1 MQMLPGSLGDALA
14 RPVLRAGMRTSVPRP
29 PGSGDALVLA
39 QLAAQGRR
47 EGRLTLIL
55 CADAIDAARLCVELP
70 YFEPELSVLPF
81 PDWETLPYDIL
92 SPHPDLVSERMEA
105 LYRLY
110 TRPAPGS
117 PAATGGAAEG
127 LERIDVLVLA
137 ASSALGRLAPPEY
150 LLGRTFFFRQGQD
163 IDPTQLRNQMVLA
176 GYQAVS
182 QVVAPGEFA
191 VRGGLIDLFPTGSA
205 IPYRLDLADTTID
218 SIRTFDPDSQ
228 RSLYPVGSIRLLPGR
243 EFPFDESARNAFRG
257 RWREF
262 FEGDPTR
269 STVYRDVGNGIA
281 AAGIEYYLP
290 LFFER
295 CATLFDYLPTD
306 AQVVGHGDLS
316 AACRRFWT
324 ETAERY
330 RFLSRDTQ
338 RPCLRPDQ
346 LFLGTDEFFTALKP
360 YARLVMTGAGPVV
373 EADAAERSAH
383 AAPAPTKDDGNAG
396 AAARADAGAEDGD
409 PAEAGMALGI
419 EALPL
424 LAVDRKAA
432 DPLARLRAWR
442 DAHGGRL
449 LISADSPGR
458 RETIAQLL
466 HDFDFPVV
474 DCASFSAFLD
484 GDVPHALAASPLHQG
499 FRVPAAGIAV
509 VTEAELFASNPRRQ
523 RGRHRDRVSNVD
535 AMVRDLAELR
545 IGDPV
550 VHMEHGIGRYL
561 GLMSMDL
568 GEGAA
573 EFLHLEYANASKLYV
588 PVAQLHL
595 IGRYSGM
602 DPDAAPLHVLGS
614 GDWDKARRKAA
625 RQVRDTAAELLNL
638 YALRAARKGHAFQYA
653 DGDYQRFAEGFG
665 FEETPDQKAAIDAV
679 LHDMRTGAPMDRLV
693 CGDVGFGKTEVALR
707 AAFAA
712 ISDGRQVAVLC
723 PTTLLAEQHGQ
734 TFRDRFAGWPVQICE
749 LSRFRSAKET
759 AQAIAGL
766 RAGTVDIAIGTHKLL
781 SADVHFDR
789 LGLIIIDEEHR
800 FGVRQKER
808 LKSLRTE
815 VDVLTLTATPIPR
828 TLAMSLEGIRDFSVI
843 ATAPQRRLAIKTFV
857 RQESP
862 GLIREACLRELQRGG
877 QIYYL
882 YNEVETIENCRAR
895 LSELMPEARITV
907 AHGQMAERD
916 LEHVMRDFHQQRF
929 NILLCTTIIETGIDV
944 PSANT
949 ILIHRADRFGL
960 AQLHQLRGRVGRSH
974 HQAYAYLMID
984 EGSITK
990 TAEKR
995 LEAIQNLEELGSGF
1009 YLAMHDMEIRGA
1021 GEVLGDS
1028 QSGNLQ
1034 EVGFDLYSQM
1044 LNAAVRALRSGREPD
1059 LLQPLA
1065 ATTEINLHEPAL
1077 LPSDFVPDVHQRLS
1091 LYKKLATATQ
1101 IDEILLLQEEVAD
1114 RFGRLPPPA
1123 RALIDTHRLRLDAQ
1137 RIGVRRIDAAPGTM
1151 WLHFVPK
1158 PPIEPARI
1166 IALIQ
1171 KDKRVRLA
1179 GQDRVRIDNAGN
1191 ELEQRL
1197 GLLRTVFKALAG

>member
-1 MQMLPGSLGDALA
+1 MQMLKGPRGVALA
-14 RPVLRAGMRTSVPRP
+14 RPVLRAGSRAAATRP
-29 PGSGDALVLA
+29 PGSGDALLLA
-39 QLAAQGRR
+39 QVAEQGRDA
-47 EGRLTLIL
+47 GQLTVIF
-55 CADAIDAARLCVELP
+55 CADAIDAQRLAAEIP
-70 YFEPELSVLPF
+70 YFAPRLAVAPF

-92 SPHPDLVSERMEA
+92 SPHPDLVSERLEA

-110 TRPAPGS
+110 ARPAPGQRPPE
-117 PAATGGAAEG
+117 PAPADGTARAEQV
-127 LERIDVLVLA
+127 DVLVL
-137 ASSALGRLAPPEY
+137 SATSGLGRLVPPQF
-150 LLGRTFFFRQGQD
+150 LAGRTFFFRQGES
-163 IDPTQLRNQMVLA
+163 IDPDRLRSQMILA
-176 GYQAVS
+176 GYQAVT

-191 VRGGLIDLFPTGSA
+191 IRGGLIDLFPTGAA
-205 IPYRLDLADTTID
+205 IPYRLDLIDTTID
-218 SIRTFDPDSQ
+218 SIRTFDPDTQ
-228 RSLYPVGSIRLLPGR
+228 RSLYPVGNIRLLPGR
-243 EFPFDESARNAFRG
+243 EFPFDEPARSAFRG
-257 RWREF
+257 RWRETF
-262 FEGDPTR
+262 DGDPSR

-295 CATLFDYLPTD
+295 CATLFDYLPPDT
-306 AQVVGHGDLS
+306 QVVTHGDVS

-360 YARLVMTGAGPVV
+360 YARLALAAAAAPGDGTDGAAGESASPAAEAA
-373 EADAAERSAH
+373 EADV
-383 AAPAPTKDDGNAG
+383 T
-396 AAARADAGAEDGD
+396 
-409 PAEAGMALGI
+409 
-419 EALPL
+419 ALPE
-424 LAVDRKAA
+424 LAVDRRAA
-432 DPLARLRAWR
+432 DPLYRLRAWR
-442 DAHGGRL
+442 AGFDGRVL
-449 LISADSPGR
+449 LSADSAGR

-466 HDFDFPVV
+466 AEFDFPVV
-474 DCASFSAFLD
+474 DCADFAQFERGEVDFSLT
-484 GDVPHALAASPLHQG
+484 VSPLHQG
-499 FRVPAAGIAV
+499 FCVPGAGIAV
-509 VTEAELFASNPRRQ
+509 ITEAELFASNPRRQ
-523 RGRHRDRVSNVD
+523 RGRNRERASNVD

-545 IGDPV
+545 VGDPV
-550 VHMEHGIGRYL
+550 VHVEHGIGRYL
-561 GLMSMDL
+561 GLESMDL
-568 GEGAA
+568 GQGAA
-573 EFLHLEYANASKLYV
+573 EFLHLEYANGSKLYV

-595 IGRYSGM
+595 IGRYSGA

-614 GDWDKARRKAA
+614 GDWDRARRKAA

-638 YALRAARKGHAFQYA
+638 YAMRAARKGHAFTYA
-653 DGDYQRFAEGFG
+653 EGDYQRFAEGFG
-665 FEETPDQKAAIDAV
+665 FEETPDQQAAITAV
-679 LHDMRTGAPMDRLV
+679 LKDMRSGAPMDRLV

-712 ISDGRQVAVLC
+712 VMDGRQVAVLC
-723 PTTLLAEQHGQ
+723 PTTLLAEQHGE
-734 TFRDRFAGWPVQICE
+734 TFRDRFATWPVRICE
-749 LSRFRSAKET
+749 LSRFRSAKES

-781 SADVHFDR
+781 SADVAFDR
-789 LGLIIIDEEHR
+789 LGLVIVDEEHR

-808 LKSLRTE
+808 LKALRAE

-895 LSELMPEARITV
+895 LAELLPEARITV

-916 LEHVMRDFHQQRF
+916 LEHVMRDFHQQRY
-929 NILLCTTIIETGIDV
+929 NVLLCTTIIETGIDV

-974 HQAYAYLMID
+974 HQAYAYLMIE
-984 EGSITK
+984 EGAITK
-990 TAEKR
+990 NAEKR

-1034 EVGFDLYSQM
+1034 QVGFDLYSQM

-1059 LLQPLA
+1059 LMQPLA
-1065 ATTEINLHEPAL
+1065 ATTEINLHVPAL
-1077 LPSDFVPDVHQRLS
+1077 LPSDYVPDVHQRLS
-1091 LYKKLATATQ
+1091 LYKKLATATDADT
-1101 IDEILLLQEEVAD
+1101 IIGLQEELAD

-1137 RIGVRRIDAAPGTM
+1137 ALGVRRIDAAPGVM
-1151 WLHFVPK
+1151 WLHFIPQ
-1158 PPIEPARI
+1158 PPVELARI
-1166 IALIQ
+1166 IELIQ
-1171 KDKRVRLA
+1171 RDRRVRLA
-1179 GQDRVRIDNAGN
+1179 GQDRLRIEPAGA
-1191 ELEQRL
+1191 ELDQRL
-1197 GLLRTVFKALAG
+1197 QLLRTVFKALAGA

>member
-1 MQMLPGSLGDALA
+1 MLPGPPGVALA
-14 RPVLRAGMRTSVPRP
+14 RPNLRAGQRWSAPTPA
-29 PGSGDALVLA
+29 GSADALLLA
-39 QLAAQGRR
+39 QQAALGRT
-47 EGRLTLIL
+47 EGRLTIVV
-55 CADAIDAARLCVELP
+55 CADALDAQRLAAEIA
-70 YFEPELSVLPF
+70 YFEPALAVAPF

-92 SPHPDLVSERMEA
+92 SPHPDLVSERLAA
-105 LYRLY
+105 LYRLLM
-110 TRPAPGS
+110 RPQAP
-117 PAATGGAAEG
+117 ADGAGFEA
-127 LERIDVLVLA
+127 IDVLVLS
-137 ASSALGRLAPPEY
+137 ASSALARLAPPSY
-150 LLGRTFFFRQGQD
+150 IAGRTFLLRQGQT
-163 IDPTQLRNQMVLA
+163 IDPERLRTQMVLA
-176 GYQAVS
+176 GYQSVS

-191 VRGGLIDLFPTGSA
+191 VRGGLIDLFPTGTA

-218 SIRTFDPDSQ
+218 SIRTFDPDTQ
-228 RSLYPVGSIRLLPGR
+228 RSVYPVPAIRLLPGR
-243 EFPFDESARNAFRG
+243 EFPFDEAARAAFRG

-262 FEGDPTR
+262 FEGDPSR
-269 STVYRDVGNGIA
+269 STIYRDVGHGIA

-290 LFFER
+290 LFFEQ
-295 CATLFDYLPTD
+295 CATLFEYLTPDT
-306 AQVVGHGDLS
+306 QVITHGDVS

-324 ETAERY
+324 DTAERY

-346 LFLGTDEFFTALKP
+346 LYLGTEEFFTALKP
-360 YARLVMTGAGPVV
+360 FARLAL
-373 EADAAERSAH
+373 
-383 AAPAPTKDDGNAG
+383 AAPAPPA
-396 AAARADAGAEDGD
+396 ADAPADALSETAPAAEQS
-409 PAEAGMALGI
+409 LVQ
-419 EALPL
+419 ALPD
-424 LAVDRKAA
+424 LALDRRAT

-442 DAHGGRL
+442 AQFAGRVL
-449 LISADSPGR
+449 LCADSAGR

-466 HDFDFPVV
+466 AEFDFPFQE
-474 DCASFSAFLD
+474 CAHYADFASGGVEF
-484 GDVPHALAASPLHQG
+484 ALGVAPLHQG
-499 FRVPAAGIAV
+499 FCVPSAGLAI

-523 RGRHRDRVSNVD
+523 RGRSRERVSNVD

-550 VHMEHGIGRYL
+550 VHADHGIGRYL
-561 GLMSMDL
+561 GLESMDL
-568 GEGAA
+568 GEGTA
-573 EFLHLEYANASKLYV
+573 EFLLLQYANNAKLYV
-588 PVAQLHL
+588 PVTQLHL
-595 IGRYSGM
+595 IGRYSGA

-614 GDWDKARRKAA
+614 GDWERARRKAA

-638 YALRAARKGHAFQYA
+638 YALRAARKGHAFSFSEA
-653 DGDYQRFAEGFG
+653 DYQRFAEGFG
-665 FEETPDQKAAIDAV
+665 FEETPDQQAAINAV
-679 LHDMRTGAPMDRLV
+679 LQDMRAGCPMDRLI

-712 ISDGRQVAVLC
+712 VRDGRQVAVLC

-734 TFRDRFAGWPVQICE
+734 TFRDRFASWPVQICE

-781 SADVHFDR
+781 SAEVQFDK
-789 LGLIIIDEEHR
+789 LGLVIIDEEHR

-808 LKSLRTE
+808 LKALRTE

-877 QIYYL
+877 QIYFL
-882 YNEVETIENCRAR
+882 YNEVETIENRRAR
-895 LSELMPEARITV
+895 LQELLPEARITV

-916 LEHVMRDFHQQRF
+916 LEHVMRDFHQQRY
-929 NILLCTTIIETGIDV
+929 NVLLCTTIIETGIDV

-974 HQAYAYLMID
+974 HQAYAYLMIE
-984 EGSITK
+984 EGAITK
-990 TAEKR
+990 NAQKR

-1044 LNAAVRALRSGREPD
+1044 LNAAVRALRAGHEPD

-1065 ATTEINLHEPAL
+1065 ATTEINLHVPAL
-1077 LPSDFVPDVHQRLS
+1077 LPGDYVPDVHQRLS
-1091 LYKKLATATQ
+1091 LYKKLATAPDVDS
-1101 IDEILLLQEEVAD
+1101 IIALQEELTD
-1114 RFGRLPPPA
+1114 RFGRLPPAA
-1123 RALIDTHRLRLDAQ
+1123 RALIDTHRLRVDAQ

-1151 WLHFVPK
+1151 TVQFIAQ
-1158 PPIEPARI
+1158 PPIDPARI
-1166 IALIQ
+1166 IAMVQRDRQL
-1171 KDKRVRLA
+1171 RFA
-1179 GQDRVRIDNAGN
+1179 GQDRLRIDGAGT

-1197 GLLRTVFKALAG
+1197 QRLRSIFHALAA